1 MTSQFDLII
10 PRDSTSSVKYD
21 ARLSTFGR
29 ADVMP
34 MWVADMDFAAP
45 AAVQRALAERAAH
58 PIYGYTLPP
67 ESLYQALIDWLNT
80 RHGWVVE
87 RASIVLCPGVNPSLF
102 AAIVGLTE
110 SGESVIIQPPIYP
123 PFLAAP
129 KATGRKLISN
139 PLKLVQGCYK
149 FDLDN
154 LDRCAA
160 DGARLLILCSPHN
173 PVGRVWRE
181 QELEAL
187 LSICERHNV
196 TVISDEIHSDL
207 IYPGVKH
214 TPLAKLANGRV
225 NVITAV
231 APSKTFNIPGLGLSA
246 LIVPKKSDR
255 EAIENAFGTLHVS
268 ASNPFSMVAFEAAYR
283 DGESWLNELL
293 SYLAD
298 TRDFVRAF
306 IRQHLPR
313 ITFIE
318 PEGTYLLWLDC
329 RAMGLDDRQ
338 LKRFFVNDAGVGLM
352 PGIQFGEKGS
362 GFMRMN
368 IGAPRS
374 VVALALENI
383 ARAYAR
389 AAEPASLNP
398 QSTPS
403 PLQNHTDE

>member
-1 MTSQFDLII
+1 MTSEFDLII
-10 PRDSTSSVKYD
+10 PRNETSSVKYD

-29 ADVMP
+29 ADVIP

-67 ESLYQALIDWLNT
+67 ESLYQSLIDWLSK
-80 RHGWVVE
+80 RHDWNVE
-87 RASIVLCPGVNPSLF
+87 REWIVLCPGVNPSLY
-102 AAIVGLTE
+102 AAIIGLTE
-110 SGESVIIQPPIYP
+110 RGESVVVQPPIYP
-123 PFLAAP
+123 PFLSAP
-129 KATGRKLISN
+129 QATGRTLISN
-139 PLKLVQGCYK
+139 PLKFEQGRYE
-149 FDLDN
+149 FDLDHFE
-154 LDRCAA
+154 RCAA
-160 DGARLLILCSPHN
+160 DGARLVILCSPHN

-181 QELEAL
+181 HELAGL
-187 LSICERHNV
+187 LAICERHNV

-207 IYPGVKH
+207 IYPEMKH

-246 LIVPKKSDR
+246 LIVPQKSDR
-255 EAIENAFGTLHVS
+255 EAITRSLGTLHVS

-293 SYLAD
+293 TYLAD
-298 TRDFVRAF
+298 TRDFVRTF
-306 IRQHLPR
+306 IRKHLPR
-313 ITFIE
+313 ISLIE

-329 RAMGLDDRQ
+329 RAMSLDDRQ

-352 PGIQFGEKGS
+352 PGIQFGEQGS

-374 VVALALENI
+374 VVAQALENI
-383 ARAYAR
+383 TRANAC
-389 AAEPASLNP
+389 ATEPASQIPRTTPHPP
-398 QSTPS
+398 QKHP
-403 PLQNHTDE
+403 HE